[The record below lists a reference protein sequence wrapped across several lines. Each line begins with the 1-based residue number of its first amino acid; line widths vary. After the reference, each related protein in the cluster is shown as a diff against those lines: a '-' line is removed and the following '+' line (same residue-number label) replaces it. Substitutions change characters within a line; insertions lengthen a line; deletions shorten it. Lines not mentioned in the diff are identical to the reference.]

1 MTKKELQFALTHG
14 GVLKDS
20 KGKWMMHGDKV
31 RCKDRY
37 GNERTGCV
45 LFDID
50 AGSWYVD
57 DSENGEWLSLGD
69 CCGEITY
76 IEKV

>member
-31 RCKDRY
+31 RYKDRY
-37 GNERTGCV
+37 GNERTGVFC
-45 LFDID
+45 LTLIH
-50 AGSWYVD
+50 A
-57 DSENGEWLSLGD
+57 LGM
-69 CCGEITY
+69 
-76 IEKV
+76 